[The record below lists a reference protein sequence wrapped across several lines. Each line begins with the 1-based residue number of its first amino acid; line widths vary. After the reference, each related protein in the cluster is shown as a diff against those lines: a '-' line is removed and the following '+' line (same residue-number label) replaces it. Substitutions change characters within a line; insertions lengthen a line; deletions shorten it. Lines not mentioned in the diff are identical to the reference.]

1 MFPSLSLYFCFL
13 GSSYGSSRIHIMKNE
28 EPRKDTVGIL
38 SVGFFSPSL
47 SLTWALL
54 CCFCLSH
61 PHCLIPVTLLLLFV
75 TLSSFLILERNLS
88 KMGNRIVRVFFFS
101 FFFWMLLTA
110 CLLRYLPLLLPPP
123 SVSNRT
129 FLIYQVLCILDY
141 ITHLNVYKVD
151 FLTDNYTDEKMEA

>member
-1 MFPSLSLYFCFL
+1 
-13 GSSYGSSRIHIMKNE
+13 
-28 EPRKDTVGIL
+28 
-38 SVGFFSPSL
+38 
-47 SLTWALL
+47 
-54 CCFCLSH
+54 
-61 PHCLIPVTLLLLFV
+61 
-75 TLSSFLILERNLS
+75 
-88 KMGNRIVRVFFFS
+88 
-101 FFFWMLLTA
+101 MLLTA